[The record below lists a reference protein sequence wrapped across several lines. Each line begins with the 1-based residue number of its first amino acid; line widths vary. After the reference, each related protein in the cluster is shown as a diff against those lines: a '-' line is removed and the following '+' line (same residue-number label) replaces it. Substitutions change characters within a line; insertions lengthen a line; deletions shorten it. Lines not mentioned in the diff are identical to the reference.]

1 MKKSLF
7 SILLLASLFTLSCSE
22 DDVIDA
28 LGVGP
33 LSLTPLGDLSSSLNC
48 AEGVIALDELQD
60 QDDPSCTEIINILEE
75 IKSDCGDE
83 DGDIQE
89 LIEFY
94 EDECND

>member
-7 SILLLASLFTLSCSE
+7 SILLTVSFLVFSCSQ

-28 LGVGP
+28 LDLPV
-33 LSLTPLGDLSSSLNC
+33 SLTPLAALSSLNC

-60 QDDPSCTEIINILEE
+60 QDDPNCAEVINVLEE
-75 IKSDCGDE
+75 IKNDCGDE

-94 EDECND
+94 EAECNN